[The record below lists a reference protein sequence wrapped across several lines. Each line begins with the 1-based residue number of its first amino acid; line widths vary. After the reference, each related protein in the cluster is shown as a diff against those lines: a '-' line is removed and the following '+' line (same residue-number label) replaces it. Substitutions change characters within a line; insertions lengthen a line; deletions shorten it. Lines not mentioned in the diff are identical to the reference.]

1 MTGTAGVE
9 SDKSGGASAARAGF
23 EGIVEIHHQ
32 EEVQERFFTGLH
44 ALHIGRDPENEIVLE
59 GSKVSRR
66 HARLEWQAGGP
77 ALVDLGSANGTRLN
91 GSALAAETPQPVRAG
106 DRAELGGFTL
116 VFKALR
122 SQEGGE
128 AGAQP
133 AAEAA
138 PEAATLLVER
148 PAPAAAPAA
157 NAPRLVIRTSQGERE
172 VSLGGKPLLLGRDP
186 GSDIQIDDPT
196 VSRRHARLE
205 PAREGALAGYEIVDL
220 GSANGLTGPNGKIS
234 RKLLENGEV
243 IWLSGEVSIQF
254 RGPAAQAGAPR
265 AAPAPAREPAP
276 PPAPEAPEIR
286 KLDMRQRAALSIGR
300 GAENDLKLSHPT
312 VSRRHARITRSGSAY
327 HIEDL
332 RSSNGTFVN
341 GERLEPGRAAALS
354 VGDVIYVGPFRF
366 VFVPDAFG
374 AVDESAN
381 LRLDALHLNQR
392 VGKGVNLLSD
402 LSLSIH
408 PREFVAI
415 VGVSGAGKST
425 LLNAL
430 TGFRPASDGQVLVNG
445 ENLYRSF
452 DAYRTNLGYVPQ
464 DDIIHKELTPWRAL
478 DYAAQLR
485 LPADTS
491 ADERRKAVQE
501 ELETLGLAERKDV
514 PISRLSGGQRK
525 RVSIG
530 VERLTRPGL
539 FFLDEATSGLDPG
552 TESQMMRLLRRLA
565 DEGQT
570 IFLVTH
576 ATKNVML
583 CDKVIFLHKG
593 GRLAYFGPPGEAL
606 EYFEVQDFDEIYE
619 KLQNEGD
626 PAGWEARFRGSEH
639 YVKYVVD
646 PLQERYGKL
655 LDTSRPAPEPAAPA
669 PARKRPPRQR
679 QISGFRQFLVL
690 SARYLNIIRSD
701 RINLLLLFLI
711 APVLGSMDL
720 IAWPK
725 DIYDPVNGDAARAM
739 VMLFLGAI
747 IPFLV
752 GALSTVR
759 EIVKEKAVYERERTV
774 TLKILPYLLS
784 KVWVALL
791 FALYHAGALLAI
803 KLLAVDFSHLEL
815 EDILLFYGVLVLA
828 VMSGVLW
835 GLLISAIA
843 PREEQAM
850 LLVIVVVVVQ
860 MVFSG
865 GILPLDQLG
874 QVGEVLGSATSSKW
888 TFQAMVDVTQVKSG
902 DCSSESDLSA
912 CRLPGIQSY
921 ETEPERRVLLEHLE
935 ERYGEALNGEVEE
948 SAAWLG
954 GILVAL
960 FVILA
965 VLQKRKDVI

>member
-1 MTGTAGVE
+1 MTGTPGVE
-9 SDKSGGASAARAGF
+9 SEKSGAARAAGAAF
-23 EGIVEIHHQ
+23 ETIIEIHHQ
-32 EEVQERFFTGLH
+32 EQVQERFFTGLQS
-44 ALHIGRDPENEIVLE
+44 LRIGRDPENELVLE
-59 GSKVSRR
+59 GSRVSRR

-77 ALVDLGSANGTRLN
+77 VLVDLGSANGTRLN
-91 GSALAAETPQPVRAG
+91 GSALAAERPQPLQVG
-106 DRAELGGFTL
+106 DQVELGGFTL

-122 SQEGGE
+122 PLVN
-128 AGAQP
+128 AGDGAP
-133 AAEAA
+133 GSPEAA

-148 PAPAAAPAA
+148 SASAPAAGAPV
-157 NAPRLVIRTSQGERE
+157 LLIHTLQGERE
-172 VSLGGKPLLLGRDP
+172 VRLSGKPLLIGRDP
-186 GSDIQIDDPT
+186 GSDIRIEDPT

-205 PAREGALAGYEIVDL
+205 PASEGYEVVDL
-220 GSANGLTGPNGKIS
+220 GSANGLTGKGGKIS
-234 RKLLENGEV
+234 RKLLEEGEV
-243 IWLSGEVSIQF
+243 IWLSGVVSIQY
-254 RGPAAQAGAPR
+254 RGAV
-265 AAPAPAREPAP
+265 APAREPAS
-276 PPAPEAPEIR
+276 ASSEALEIR
-286 KLDMRQRAALSIGR
+286 KLDMRQRAELRIGR
-300 GAENDLKLSHPT
+300 GAENDLNLPHPT
-312 VSRRHARITRSGSAY
+312 VSRRHARITRSGSIY
-327 HIEDL
+327 HLEDL

-341 GERLEPGRAAALS
+341 GERLEPGRAAKLS
-354 VGDVIYVGPFRF
+354 VGDVIHVGPFRF
-366 VFVPDAFG
+366 VFVPDAFQ

-402 LSLSIH
+402 LSLSIQ

-430 TGFRPASDGQVLVNG
+430 TGFRPASDGRVLVNG
-445 ENLYRSF
+445 EDLYRSF

-464 DDIIHKELTPWRAL
+464 DDIIHKELSPWRAL
-478 DYAAQLR
+478 DYAARLR
-485 LPADTS
+485 LPADTT
-491 ADERRKAVQE
+491 AAERRKAVQE
-501 ELETLGLAERKDV
+501 ELEILGLAERKDV
-514 PISRLSGGQRK
+514 PIARLSGGQRK

-570 IFLVTH
+570 VFLVTH

-606 EYFEVQDFDEIYE
+606 AYFEVQDFDEIYE
-619 KLQNEGD
+619 KLQNEGE
-626 PAGWEARFRGSEH
+626 PAWWEANFRSSEQ
-639 YVKYVVD
+639 YLKYVVD

-655 LDTSRPAPEPAAPA
+655 LDTSRPAPAPA
-669 PARKRPPRQR
+669 PGAAAAPQRRRPPRQR

-690 SARYLNIIRSD
+690 SARYLDIIRSD

-725 DIYDPVNGDAARAM
+725 DIYDPMNGDAARAM

-791 FALYHAGALLAI
+791 FALFHAGALLAI
-803 KLLAVDFSHLEL
+803 KLLAVDFSHLETRDL
-815 EDILLFYGVLVLA
+815 LLFYGVLVLA
-828 VMSGVLW
+828 VMSGVIW

-874 QVGEVLGSATSSKW
+874 EVGEVLGSATSSKW
-888 TFQAMVDVTQVKSG
+888 TFQALVDVTQVKSG
-902 DCSSESDLSA
+902 DCEAGSDLSA
-912 CRLPGIQSY
+912 CRLPGIQAY
-921 ETEPERRVLLEHLE
+921 GTEPERRVLLEHLE

-954 GILVAL
+954 GILVGL
-960 FVILA
+960 FLILA